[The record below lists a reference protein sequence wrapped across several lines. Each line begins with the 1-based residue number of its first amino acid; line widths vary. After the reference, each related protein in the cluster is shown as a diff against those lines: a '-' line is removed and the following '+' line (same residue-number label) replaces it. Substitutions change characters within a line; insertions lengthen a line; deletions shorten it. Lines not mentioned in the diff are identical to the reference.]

1 MLVRFKNKR
10 ISSIISVLPKN
21 EVDFMD
27 ETGNYS
33 FSESQMKKLKKVM
46 GFDKRR
52 VAEEGDSV
60 GDYAIQGVSML
71 IRDGIITEDEI
82 GAIVVVTT
90 SPDYF
95 IPPTSNIIQGS
106 FDFDQDTICMD
117 ISQGCCGY
125 IIGLLQS
132 FMLLDAM
139 KTKKV
144 LLIAGDMLSH
154 KVSKRDRAS
163 RPITGDGVTVSVIEN
178 SDEVGD
184 IYCSIKNNGKAAFS
198 VYIPAGG
205 TKIPITSETVVEKE
219 DEFGNWR
226 GLQHL
231 CMQGDLVFNII
242 INDTPVMIE
251 ELLKEAGENMD
262 DIDYFICHQ
271 SSVFTLKKLRER
283 LGVSKD
289 RLPNDIVP
297 IFGNSSSATIPV
309 TITQHFDEIYA
320 DGKAKRLL
328 FAAFGTGMSL
338 GSVLMDLPKLNYC
351 RFMEYDHNGSKD

>member
-1 MLVRFKNKR
+1 MLLKFKDKR
-10 ISSIISVLPKN
+10 ISSIVSVIPSN

-27 ETGNYS
+27 EAGNYA
-33 FSESQMKKLKKVM
+33 FTEAQMKKLKKVM

-52 VAEEGDSV
+52 VAEEGATVSEYAEV
-60 GDYAIQGVSML
+60 GIRQL
-71 IRDGIITEDEI
+71 INDGIIKEEEI

-95 IPPTSNIIQGS
+95 IPPTSNVIQGL
-106 FDFDQDTICMD
+106 FDFCLDTICLD

-125 IIGLLQS
+125 VVGLVQS
-132 FMLLDAM
+132 FMLLDVM
-139 KTKKV
+139 PEKKV

-178 SDEVGD
+178 CANVGD
-184 IYCSIKNNGKAAFS
+184 IFCSIKNNGKAAFS

-205 TKIPITSETVVEKE
+205 TRIPITSETIEEKP

-226 GLQHL
+226 GLNHL
-231 CMQGDLVFNII
+231 CMQGDLVFNMI
-242 INDTPVMIE
+242 INDTPLLME
-251 ELLKEAGENMD
+251 ELLDSASKCVE

-283 LGVSKD
+283 LDVAKEK
-289 RLPNDIVP
+289 LPNDIVP
-297 IFGNSSSATIPV
+297 IYGNSSSATIPV
-309 TITQHFDEIYA
+309 TITHHYDE
-320 DGKAKRLL
+320 L
-328 FAAFGTGMSL
+328 FKVNDSPNVMFTAFGTGLSL
-338 GSVLMDLPKLNYC
+338 GAILMKFKKPDYC
-351 RFMEYDHNGSKD
+351 RFVEYKIDNA